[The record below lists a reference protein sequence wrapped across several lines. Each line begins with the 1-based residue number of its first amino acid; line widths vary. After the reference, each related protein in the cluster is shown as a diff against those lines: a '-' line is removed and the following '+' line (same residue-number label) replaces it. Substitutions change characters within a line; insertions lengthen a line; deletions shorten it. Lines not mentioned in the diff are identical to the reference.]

1 MRIGQMPL
9 TIAAG
14 LGLLTILA
22 RTALADGGVTLGQ
35 HVAAQGTDSK
45 RNRHQG
51 DPVILAPE

>member
-1 MRIGQMPL
+1 MRIGQMAL

-22 RTALADGGVTLGQ
+22 GPPWPTAASPLASTS
-35 HVAAQGTDSK
+35 AQGTDSK